1 MAAPV
6 AGPID
11 LRGQTAVVT
20 GAARGIGRAIALTLA
35 REGAAVVAADLAP
48 CDETV
53 AAAAGLAGSVR
64 GARCDVTRP
73 DEVRSLI
80 DGARAETGRVEIL
93 VANAGVVA
101 TTPLASV
108 TLEEWH
114 RVLAVHLTGTF
125 LCAQAV
131 FPVMQAQG
139 YGKLVLMGSRAGRVG
154 GNTASAPYVAA
165 KGGIHALVKRLAID
179 GAPHGIFANGI
190 APGPVKTAM
199 TDQPFYRDEAK
210 ATPLGRMGRPEDIA
224 EATLFLASQA
234 SHFVTGIIL
243 DVAGGLLMTP
253 T

>member
-1 MAAPV
+1 MPAPI

-11 LRGQTAVVT
+11 LTGQTAIVT

-35 REGAAVVAADLAP
+35 REGASVVAADLSP
-48 CDETV
+48 CDETA
-53 AAAAGLAGSVR
+53 AAAAGLAGRVR
-64 GARCDVTRP
+64 GARCDVTQP
-73 DEVRSLI
+73 EAVRALVA
-80 DGARAETGRVEIL
+80 DAGRVDIL
-93 VANAGVVA
+93 VANAGIVT
-101 TTPLASV
+101 TTPLESV

-114 RVLAVHLTGTF
+114 RVLAVHLTGAF

-131 FPVMQAQG
+131 FPLMKVQR
-139 YGKLVLMGSRAGRVG
+139 YGKIVLMGSRAGRVG
-154 GNTASAPYVAA
+154 GNTASAAYVAA

-179 GAPHGIFANGI
+179 GAPYGIYANGI

-199 TDQPFYRDEAK
+199 TDQPFYEDESR